1 MTEKN
6 YWYINKDYGYET
18 DINKCL
24 DWLLE
29 MCKKYNCQKCF
40 LAVYSNQNLGGMIQN
55 VLGIKNVNRLKA
67 NKEVFLKDIL
77 LKVITERSNVY
88 SLDGPVLI
96 AFPTKNLLDKINA
109 LSNIP
114 AVLVIPSSLKERDYW
129 TTTFGAKSLDETAK
143 D

>member
-6 YWYINKDYGYET
+6 YWYINKDYGDET
-18 DINKCL
+18 DINKGL

-96 AFPTKNLLDKINA
+96 AFPTKNLETKEFSGYRSVYRLHRRQHHLRYVLFRNA
-109 LSNIP
+109 R
-114 AVLVIPSSLKERDYW
+114 SLE
-129 TTTFGAKSLDETAK
+129 S
-143 D
+143 